1 MCAYNIKRKGGLMTT
16 NEENLVNEYLD
27 NQLDNAMD
35 EFNVEVE
42 NRMNS
47 LSLSTFTR
55 NYLKWEI
62 DFEKECDETT
72 NAKHLL
78 SIINNETARIKSLT
92 DIEFINKFGG
102 VVTPEL
108 IGEMN
113 SSDIIT
119 TFSYIMDN
127 IEDWVERY

>member
-55 NYLKWEI
+55 NYLK
-62 DFEKECDETT
+62 
-72 NAKHLL
+72 
-78 SIINNETARIKSLT
+78 
-92 DIEFINKFGG
+92 
-102 VVTPEL
+102 
-108 IGEMN
+108 
-113 SSDIIT
+113 
-119 TFSYIMDN
+119 
-127 IEDWVERY
+127 

>member
-1 MCAYNIKRKGGLMTT
+1 MTT

-55 NYLKWEI
+55 NYLK
-62 DFEKECDETT
+62 
-72 NAKHLL
+72 
-78 SIINNETARIKSLT
+78 
-92 DIEFINKFGG
+92 
-102 VVTPEL
+102 
-108 IGEMN
+108 
-113 SSDIIT
+113 
-119 TFSYIMDN
+119 
-127 IEDWVERY
+127 